1 MFLSHCEE
9 AKGKRQESTGHP
21 EDAGPGFELGYLS
34 FKKTLFFFLLDHQ
47 GPKPTLGKL
56 KSFDIRFT

>member
-47 GPKPTLGKL
+47 GPPLWKANFGKTEI
-56 KSFDIRFT
+56 F